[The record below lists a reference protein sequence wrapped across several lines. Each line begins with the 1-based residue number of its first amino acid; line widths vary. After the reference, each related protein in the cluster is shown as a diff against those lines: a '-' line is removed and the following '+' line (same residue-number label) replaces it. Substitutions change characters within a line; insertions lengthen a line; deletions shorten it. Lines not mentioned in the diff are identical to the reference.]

1 MVEQLYDFVFTNILR
16 KGLLMNIFEILVVIL
31 LSISL
36 LLAIPFGLFE
46 YKVLHKLS
54 PKEQASLSFEKSFTT
69 PSICFFTMLF
79 LTFASF
85 MLFIFASTQGNK
97 GNEHVVRFGNLS
109 IGGLILGVI
118 VGVIYYLK
126 VRKPYLLKHYPEDM
140 EKHKEEARKTRSD
153 YLSWVF
159 VGFFVVFFLDLG
171 ALLDIILM
179 YVL

>member
-1 MVEQLYDFVFTNILR
+1 
-16 KGLLMNIFEILVVIL
+16 MNIFEILVAIL

-54 PKEQASLSFEKSFTT
+54 PREQEHLSFEKSFTT

-85 MLFIFASTQGNK
+85 MLFIFASTQGSK
-97 GNEHVVRFGNLS
+97 VNEQGDYYFYLT
-109 IGGLILGVI
+109 IGGSCIGVI
-118 VGVIYYLK
+118 IGVIYYLK

-140 EKHKEEARKTRSD
+140 EKYKEEARKTRSD
-153 YLSWVF
+153 YLSWIF

-171 ALLDIILM
+171 AILDFILF

>member
-1 MVEQLYDFVFTNILR
+1 
-16 KGLLMNIFEILVVIL
+16 MNIFEILVVIL

-69 PSICFFTMLF
+69 PSICFFTMF
-79 LTFASF
+79 ILTFVSF
-85 MLFIFASTQGNK
+85 LLFIFACAQGSK
-97 GNEHVVRFGNLS
+97 VNEQGDYYFYLT
-109 IGGLILGVI
+109 IGGSCIGVI
-118 VGVIYYLK
+118 IGVIYYRK

-140 EKHKEEARKTRSD
+140 DKYKKGQIETRSY

-159 VGFFVVFFLDLG
+159 EGFFIVFFFDLG
-171 ALLDIILM
+171 SLLAFILVYAL
-179 YVL
+179 